1 MRGADGYS
9 CAVSGR
15 WMRRAHGGLPTVD
28 VAWRGVAGARDGAG
42 RGVFRWCRRRG
53 RGHHGRVLIWAR
65 HRNLVD
71 CNALA
76 ATSVGGPSRTKIR
89 IRDGGWDG
97 ETNGQRGA
105 AEGLSLAQ
113 KTALPKA
120 SALSNCRWLL
130 ADGANGKG
138 QLPVGRLGKPLRA
151 RAIRGSA
158 CLAWHRKLHC
168 CSGQNDMGSDWKG
181 GGSLMQVPEM
191 QSTARGSRASS
202 AMQRPIHCS
211 RDPFTAASCS
221 HRTLTSKRCGKCPR
235 ATSNLGLSCPFA
247 IPSSAF
253 LNFICSTGVIV
264 SHTQPGLREDSM
276 EKKTDLEGPEV

>member
-1 MRGADGYS
+1 M
-9 CAVSGR
+9 
-15 WMRRAHGGLPTVD
+15 
-28 VAWRGVAGARDGAG
+28 
-42 RGVFRWCRRRG
+42 
-53 RGHHGRVLIWAR
+53 
-65 HRNLVD
+65 D

-97 ETNGQRGA
+97 ETNGQRGS

-113 KTALPKA
+113 KTALSKA

-130 ADGANGKG
+130 ADGANGNG

-181 GGSLMQVPEM
+181 EARSCRFLRCNPPPEGPEQV
-191 QSTARGSRASS
+191 AR
-202 AMQRPIHCS
+202 C

-221 HRTLTSKRCGKCPR
+221 HSTLTSKRCGKCPR

-247 IPSSAF
+247 IPSFAF

-264 SHTQPGLREDSM
+264 SHTQSGLREDSM
-276 EKKTDLEGPEV
+276 EKITDLEGPEV